1 MLELLVS
8 GGTVTAKQLRAV
20 LDDALWQSY
29 QNGIEQARWEREMA
43 EAGKLMFADY
53 NRRLS
58 IANMLY
64 GRYEQLLSKKSSR
77 TSAVKLGNRVDGL
90 YELAIEA
97 LQETL
102 SRDRSAEMYI
112 QAGYSDDPS
121 ESTISLCPD
130 GMPRMIYRA
139 SNIATRDELKLQV
152 LTRAIAVADNSY
164 GIGEHDRR
172 SGGVLTADT
181 QAFRLYHQ
189 RIEAIQKAQDEKAF
203 QRRHPTFSKLFGD

>member
-1 MLELLVS
+1 MLDRLVA
-8 GGTVTAKQLRAV
+8 GGSVSAKQMRAV
-20 LDDALWQSY
+20 LDDRLWHSY
-29 QNGIEQARWEREMA
+29 QERLQQSRWEREMA
-43 EAGKLMFADY
+43 ETGKEIFAEY
-53 NRRLS
+53 NRKLRV
-58 IANMLY
+58 ANMLY
-64 GRYEQLLSKKSSR
+64 GRCEQLSNRRSPR
-77 TSAVKLGNRVDGL
+77 AVKLGNRVDGL

-130 GMPRMIYRA
+130 GMPRMVYRA

-152 LTRAIAVADNSY
+152 LTRAVAVADNSY

>member
-64 GRYEQLLSKKSSR
+64 GRYEQLSNRRSPR
-77 TSAVKLGNRVDGL
+77 AVKLGNRVDGL

-121 ESTISLCPD
+121 ESTIS
-130 GMPRMIYRA
+130 Y
-139 SNIATRDELKLQV
+139 
-152 LTRAIAVADNSY
+152 
-164 GIGEHDRR
+164 
-172 SGGVLTADT
+172 
-181 QAFRLYHQ
+181 
-189 RIEAIQKAQDEKAF
+189 
-203 QRRHPTFSKLFGD
+203 

>member
-1 MLELLVS
+1 MLLDRLLTGGKVTIQELREVLSHELL
-8 GGTVTAKQLRAV
+8 
-20 LDDALWQSY
+20 DSY
-29 QNGIEQARWEREMA
+29 LQDQEQARWERGMA
-43 EAGKLMFADY
+43 EAGRQVFADY
-53 NRRLS
+53 NRKLR

-64 GRYEQLLSKKSSR
+64 GRCEQLSCRRSPRVAQLSNK
-77 TSAVKLGNRVDGL
+77 VDEF

-102 SRDRSAEMYI
+102 SRDRSAEMYVES
-112 QAGYSDDPS
+112 GYSDDPN

-152 LTRAIAVADNSY
+152 LTRAITEAYNSY

-189 RIEAIQKAQDEKAF
+189 RNLAIQKAQDEKAF
-203 QRRHPTFSKLFGD
+203 RRRHPTFSKLFGD

>member
-64 GRYEQLLSKKSSR
+64 GRCEQLSNRRSPRAAKLS
-77 TSAVKLGNRVDGL
+77 NRVDGL
-90 YELAIEA
+90 YELALEA

-121 ESTISLCPD
+121 ESTISYCPD
-130 GMPRMIYRA
+130 GMPRMVYRA

>member
-1 MLELLVS
+1 
-8 GGTVTAKQLRAV
+8 
-20 LDDALWQSY
+20 
-29 QNGIEQARWEREMA
+29 MA
-43 EAGKLMFADY
+43 EAGRQVFADY
-53 NRRLS
+53 NRKLR

-64 GRYEQLLSKKSSR
+64 GRCEQLSCRRSPRVAQLSNK
-77 TSAVKLGNRVDGL
+77 VDEF

-102 SRDRSAEMYI
+102 SRDRSAEMYVES
-112 QAGYSDDPS
+112 GYSDDPN

-152 LTRAIAVADNSY
+152 LTRAITEAYNSY

-189 RIEAIQKAQDEKAF
+189 RNLAIQKAQDEKAF
-203 QRRHPTFSKLFGD
+203 RRRHPTFSKLFGD

>member
-1 MLELLVS
+1 
-8 GGTVTAKQLRAV
+8 
-20 LDDALWQSY
+20 
-29 QNGIEQARWEREMA
+29 MA
-43 EAGKLMFADY
+43 DTGKLIFAEY
-53 NRRLS
+53 NRKLRV
-58 IANMLY
+58 ANMLY
-64 GRYEQLLSKKSSR
+64 GRCEQLSNRRSPRAAKLS
-77 TSAVKLGNRVDGL
+77 NRVDGL
-90 YELAIEA
+90 YEHALEA

-112 QAGYSDDPS
+112 QAGYSDDPN
-121 ESTISLCPD
+121 ESTISLEPD

-172 SGGVLTADT
+172 SDGVLTADT

-189 RIEAIQKAQDEKAF
+189 RIEVIQKAQDEKAF
-203 QRRHPTFSKLFGD
+203 QRRLPTFSKLFGD